1 VSKTHKEE
9 RRESERKR
17 ERAGRSSYAL
27 SLSTL
32 ITRRADQRRARKN
45 TRRTV
50 LYVAHEPYPPSKF
63 ATVSALAQSRYSGS
77 ASTAE
82 IAEAA
87 MKLFMLLRRGRKFVY
102 WLCVVV
108 MVIERGV

>member
-1 VSKTHKEE
+1 M
-9 RRESERKR
+9 
-17 ERAGRSSYAL
+17 
-27 SLSTL
+27 
-32 ITRRADQRRARKN
+32 
-45 TRRTV
+45 
-50 LYVAHEPYPPSKF
+50 AHEPYPPLKF